1 MVNIELKVRHA
12 IDASKFE
19 LTLKYKK
26 CRKLAAIDK
35 SFRKT
40 TYENLI
46 TYVCSI
52 WSILLDYF
60 LNLYTPQCILQLIR
74 MKNQIIIKAVQY
86 FPVMSNIKGPVIAL
100 RQLFVGAPTP
110 TSEK

>member
-52 WSILLDYF
+52 
-60 LNLYTPQCILQLIR
+60 
-74 MKNQIIIKAVQY
+74 
-86 FPVMSNIKGPVIAL
+86 
-100 RQLFVGAPTP
+100 
-110 TSEK
+110 